1 MEPALLIAILII
13 GAALILAYL
22 SRRSAAAGAAGELR
36 ETVVARVQALEQ
48 SLANQLTTATADMAA
63 RIEQSRGDLR
73 QELSDRV
80 SRGFVEVMTSLN
92 HNLDTLSTRQADNL
106 ERIRQEVD
114 QKLGAITERVQE
126 KLDQNIRAGF
136 AQFEKV
142 QHHLQEAEAQLRNID
157 ALGSSI
163 RDLNS
168 LLKLPHLRGRFG
180 EASMERL
187 LADFLPPQ
195 MYEIQSAPG
204 GEGGERADAVIKFP
218 EARLPIDAKFPREQI
233 LPLFEP
239 SDELHLA
246 AARKE
251 FARVIKEQARRI
263 EAYIQPQNGT
273 TDMALMYLPSETLYF
288 EIVLNGELSEFLN
301 SRRIFPVSPNTLIVT
316 LQAISMVQSWYQVA
330 QGFRKTREELAKAR
344 RSFELFQGKFDA
356 IGKSLERAQEAYG
369 VAAGHLTRYRVRV
382 AGITGEEAEAI
393 ESSGTEEPAPPGED
407 DSAP

>member
-1 MEPALLIAILII
+1 MDPALLIPILYF
-13 GAALILAYL
+13 GLALILAFL
-22 SRRSAAAGAAGELR
+22 FWRGGATGAAGELQDR
-36 ETVVARVQALEQ
+36 LVARVQALEQ
-48 SLANQLTTATADMAA
+48 SLSSQFTTATADMAG
-63 RIEQSRGDLR
+63 RIEQTRGDLR
-73 QELSDRV
+73 QEMSDRL

-92 HNLDTLSTRQADNL
+92 QNLDTLSTRQSENL

-114 QKLGAITERVQE
+114 RKLAAITDRVQE
-126 KLDQNIRAGF
+126 KLDQNIREGF

-142 QHHLQEAEAQLRNID
+142 QKHLQEAEAQLRNVD

-187 LADFLPPQ
+187 LADFLPAQ

-204 GEGGERADAVIKFP
+204 TEGGERADVVVKFP

-233 LPLFEP
+233 LPLFEQ
-239 SDELHLA
+239 SDEPHLA

-301 SRRIFPVSPNTLIVT
+301 SKRIFPVSPNTLIVT
-316 LQAISMVQSWYQVA
+316 LQAISMVQRWYQVA
-330 QGFRKTREELAKAR
+330 QGFRKTREELAKAS
-344 RSFELFQGKFDA
+344 RSFEFFQAKFDS

-369 VAAGHLTRYRVRV
+369 VAAGHLNRYRVKV
-382 AGITGEEAEAI
+382 AGITGEESATVESNGAE
-393 ESSGTEEPAPPGED
+393 ELPPPQDD
-407 DSAP
+407 DSAL